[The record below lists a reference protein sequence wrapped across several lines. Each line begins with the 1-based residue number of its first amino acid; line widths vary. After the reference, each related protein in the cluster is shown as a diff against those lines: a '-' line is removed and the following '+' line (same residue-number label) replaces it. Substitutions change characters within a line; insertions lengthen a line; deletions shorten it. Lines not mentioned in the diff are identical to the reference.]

1 MGCRFPLVALFGFV
15 IALPVAALAQAPN
28 SKPLPALYATKAEA
42 ERAAKLFQC
51 SGAHPMGDKWMP
63 CASPG
68 HGHGGSTGSH

>member
-1 MGCRFPLVALFGFV
+1 MRRHSTLATLL
-15 IALPVAALAQAPN
+15 ALPSLLPLTALAQAPN

-42 ERAAKLFQC
+42 EKAAKLFKC

-68 HGHGGSTGSH
+68 HGHGGSAGSH

>member
-1 MGCRFPLVALFGFV
+1 M
-15 IALPVAALAQAPN
+15 AQAPN

-42 ERAAKLFQC
+42 EKAAKLFQC